1 MNYPGHIIYEIYTNQ
16 GYFYV
21 SQDKSNDKLEII
33 NGLALSSKN
42 VDFSEYKTNKEKTL
56 FLPALQ

>member
-1 MNYPGHIIYEIYTNQ
+1 MNYPSHIVYEIYTNQ

-21 SQDKSNDKLEII
+21 SQDKSNDKLEVL
-33 NGLALSSKN
+33 NGLALSSKDAN
-42 VDFSEYKTNKEKTL
+42 FSEHKTNESKTI